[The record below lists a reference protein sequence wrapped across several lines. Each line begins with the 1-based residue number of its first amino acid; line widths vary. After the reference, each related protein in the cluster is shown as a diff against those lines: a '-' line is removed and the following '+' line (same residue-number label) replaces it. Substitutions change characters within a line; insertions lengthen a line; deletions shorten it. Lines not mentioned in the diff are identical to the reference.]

1 MFLMNTVNT
10 CIKLPTGEMACSWRD
25 VEYTSFI
32 DEYYNRLLIHQ
43 QAEGNWTF
51 IDKLLLPLKF
61 KKLYDSIQVNKN
73 WVQLIL
79 NNTLIWKEQ
88 KHIAEH
94 TSLNLF
100 ELYGIM
106 YQAEKRGYKYSEYHA
121 RVFPKDVKQEELP
134 PLLYLDENDNPKI
147 LGESSRS
154 LKFLKM
160 AMLDNSNTLFAQV
173 ITKNDDWHCFFSA
186 SRGINK
192 KESGKKSHIHYVSS
206 KLGIPLLEVIDR
218 ILSNSYKGDK
228 AHINNYINEMPKY
241 LAS

>member
-1 MFLMNTVNT
+1 MNSINT
-10 CIKLPTGEMACSWRD
+10 CVKLPTGEMACSWRD
-25 VEYTSFI
+25 VENSSFI
-32 DEYYNRLLIHQ
+32 EEYYTRLLIHQ
-43 QAEGNWTF
+43 QAEGGWMP
-51 IDKLLLPLKF
+51 IDELLLPLKF
-61 KKLYDSIQVNKN
+61 QKLYDSIQVNDN
-73 WVQLIL
+73 WLQLISNENL
-79 NNTLIWKEQ
+79 VWKEQ
-88 KHIAEH
+88 KRIAEH

-121 RVFPKDVKQEELP
+121 RIFPKDVKQEELP
-134 PLLYLDENDNPKI
+134 PLIYLDENDNPKI
-147 LGESSRS
+147 LGESDHS

-160 AMLDNSNTLFAQV
+160 TMLDNSNTLFAQV
-173 ITKNDDWHCFFSA
+173 ITKNEDWHCFFSA

-206 KLGIPLLEVIDR
+206 KLGIPLLEVING

>member
-1 MFLMNTVNT
+1 MQSMDTLNT
-10 CIKLPTGEMACSWRD
+10 CIQLPTGEIACSWKD
-25 VEYTSFI
+25 VDKASFTK
-32 DEYYNRLLIHQ
+32 EYYERTLMLKHL
-43 QAEGNWTF
+43 EGKLTF
-51 IDKLLLPLKF
+51 IDKLLLLFKF
-61 KKLYDSIQVNKN
+61 KRLYDSIHVNDN
-73 WVQLIL
+73 WLQLISNENL
-79 NNTLIWKEQ
+79 VWKEQ
-88 KHIAEH
+88 KQIAEH

-106 YQAEKRGYKYSEYHA
+106 YQAEKQGCQYSEYHA

-134 PLLYLDENDNPKI
+134 PLIYLDKNDNPKI
-147 LGESSRS
+147 IGESNRS

-173 ITKNDDWHCFFSA
+173 ISKGNKWHCFFSA

-206 KLGIPLLEVIDR
+206 KLGIPLSEVIDR

-228 AHINNYINEMPKY
+228 AHINNYVNEVPN
-241 LAS
+241 